1 MIKIVAVD
9 LDGTLLDSKKQITT
23 PTKQA
28 INACIEK
35 GIHFAFATGRIA
47 NELGNVR
54 QQLPDVRYAITC
66 NGAFV
71 TDLKE
76 KKLLSENTLG
86 MEDVRRIYQLFQD
99 EDMMFELFADGKVL
113 TDAGCMQHP
122 QDYCSKSLY
131 QLVCQ
136 TRTGIENFSDYLKK
150 RQRPVGKVNIF
161 FRSAKIRDAAFEK
174 VKTLP
179 FAVTLQEET
188 NLEFNKLGVDKGTG
202 LQMLA
207 DYFAVDMREV
217 MAIGDNNNDLAML
230 QTAGVSVAM
239 ENGREAVKKAADF
252 ITKSNDQDGVAFALL
267 KFVFEK

>member
-1 MIKIVAVD
+1 MIKIIAVD
-9 LDGTLLDSKKQITT
+9 LDGTLLNSKKEITT

-35 GIHFAFATGRIA
+35 GIYFAFATGRIA

-54 QQLPDVRYAITC
+54 QQLPGVRYAITC

-76 KKLLSENTLG
+76 NRVLSENTLD
-86 MEDVRRIYQLFQD
+86 MEDVRRIYRLFQS

-113 TDAGCMQHP
+113 TDVGCMRHP
-122 QDYCSKSLY
+122 QDYCSQSLY
-131 QLVCQ
+131 RLVCQ
-136 TRTGIENFSDYLKK
+136 TRTGIENFSDYLEK
-150 RQRPVGKVNIF
+150 RQNPVGKVNIF
-161 FRSAKIRDAAFEK
+161 FRSSKARDTAFEK
-174 VKTLP
+174 VKALP

-188 NLEFNKLGVDKGTG
+188 NLEFNKRGVDKGTG

-207 DYFAVDMREV
+207 DYFTVDMRDV

-230 QTAGVSVAM
+230 QTAGVSIAM
-239 ENGREAVKKAADF
+239 ENGREAVKKVADF
-252 ITKSNDQDGVAFALL
+252 ITKSNDQDGVAFAIE
-267 KFVFEK
+267 KFVFGK